1 MPSEVE
7 IRLIT
12 NNSQA
17 VKGIRQIA
25 EESKKTS
32 TSVETSNQKQKKSIE
47 DLNKAIKDLWDTQK
61 KGFST
66 AKQVED
72 YTKKMAD
79 LKKELDDLTKSN
91 NELDE
96 SQKEVEKTGG
106 GLLKSVGNWAA
117 GFVSLTSVLGLLKK
131 AFSETEAGLKTF
143 NTIGAVTKQIF
154 YGMVTGDKL
163 LLSGIILSVKANNE
177 LEKQRIQQRKNI
189 VEIAKAQRIY
199 DELYFESS
207 KQTKT
212 GAERLTILNQAM
224 IQHELLM
231 DKKIT
236 NAKDELHGIEL
247 LLAARPEE
255 TELLDAHARKL
266 AEIEGL
272 EGERVSET
280 RRLETQRTGIIK
292 EELDKR
298 KNKLEEYQELSL
310 KLLDDY
316 DKSNIESLKG
326 TEKLKAIRDFG
337 IKQIYELRIQLAKLG
352 TVTKEQDAIFE
363 GLAANVWKA
372 FYEGM
377 AKEGKPTPAQKT
389 AISKAL
395 LSGVNKAVAGIQPNK
410 AITPTKETEFSVW
423 KLIGIDT
430 ESDEG
435 QKMVENFK
443 TAANEI
449 YSVIDSIN
457 DQRVEDTKRNREL
470 LDTQISELES
480 ELETEAELYKAGY
493 ASNVE
498 GKKKELEE
506 IKKQRELALAEES
519 EALKKQRNLDSI
531 QQASSLLTASA
542 NIIKG
547 WSTIP
552 LVGQVLAIAAIA
564 AMFTAFASARVQA
577 NKVTKLAKGAHG
589 EITGRSHSEG
599 GERFL
604 DHIEVEQGE
613 KWGVLSR
620 PASRK
625 YGRIFEN
632 MVDSFNKDKLMI
644 PESISNNNILVE
656 NTGPNKRLDEVN
668 HNLKRMSAKE
678 DTQIIGNVM
687 IIRKG
692 NRTRKVRL

>member
-1 MPSEVE
+1 MDEVE
-7 IRLIT
+7 IRLVT

-17 VKGIRQIA
+17 VKGIRQVA

-32 TSVETSNQKQKKSIE
+32 ASVESANQKQKRSVE
-47 DLNKAIKDLWDTQK
+47 DLNKAIKDLFETQK

-66 AKQVED
+66 TKQVED
-72 YTKKMAD
+72 YTKQMED
-79 LKKELDDLTKSN
+79 LKNELDDVTKSN
-91 NELDE
+91 NELED
-96 SQKEVEKTGG
+96 SQKKVEKTGG

-117 GFVSLTSVLGLLKK
+117 GFVSLTAIIGLLKK
-131 AFSETEAGLKTF
+131 AFLETEAGLRTF
-143 NTIGAVTKQIF
+143 NTIGAVTKQIL

-189 VEIAKAQRIY
+189 VEIAKAQRVY

-231 DKKIT
+231 DKKIK
-236 NAKDELHGIEL
+236 NAKDELYGIEL

-272 EGERVSET
+272 EGDRVSET
-280 RRLETQRTGIIK
+280 RRLEAQRTGIIK

-298 KNKLEEYQELSL
+298 KNKLEEYNKTAL

-363 GLAANVWKA
+363 KLSTNVWKA

-377 AKEGKPTPAQKT
+377 AKEGKPTPEQKT

-395 LSGVNKAVAGIQPNK
+395 LGGVKKLSNELDDYNVV
-410 AITPTKETEFSVW
+410 TPTKETEFSVW
-423 KLIGIDT
+423 SLIGINV
-430 ESDEG
+430 EEDEG
-435 QKMVENFK
+435 QKMVDNFK

-449 YSVIDSIN
+449 YDVIDSIN
-457 DQRVEDTKRNREL
+457 DKRVEDTQRNREL
-470 LDTQISELES
+470 LETQISELES
-480 ELETEAELYKAGY
+480 ELETEAELYAAGY

-498 GKKKELEE
+498 AKKKELEDV
-506 IKKQRELALAEES
+506 KKQREVALKTEE

-542 NIIKG
+542 NMFKG

-552 LVGQVLAIAAIA
+552 FVGQVLAIAAIG
-564 AMFTAFASARVQA
+564 AMLVAFAATRKQV
-577 NKVTKLAKGAHG
+577 NETTKLAKGAHG
-589 EITGRSHSEG
+589 EITGKLHSEG

-644 PESISNNNILVE
+644 PDAISNNNILVE